1 LARCASFAPHGSEG
15 GTQAR
20 ARLTW
25 RGKYGI
31 IRSIMDIVI
40 LLGAPGSGK
49 GTIAGRLAAGN
60 ENLKHVSSGDLLRGA
75 VASGTP
81 AGIEAKGFME
91 KGELVPDALIAQ
103 MIKDVL
109 AATPGD
115 VTMLLD
121 GFPRNVAQ
129 AEILEKTGAKIR
141 CAVLVDVP
149 DEIIADRIAG
159 RRTCPKCKAGY
170 HVKAL
175 PPKVE
180 GICDK
185 CGAALE
191 IRKDDNPE
199 TVKDRLVVY
208 HRQTEPLVAFYEAK
222 GLLRRIDGDQG
233 PEKNAEA
240 FKAAM
245 Q

>member
-1 LARCASFAPHGSEG
+1 
-15 GTQAR
+15 
-20 ARLTW
+20 
-25 RGKYGI
+25 
-31 IRSIMDIVI
+31 MD
-40 LLGAPGSGK
+40 K
-49 GTIAGRLAAGN
+49 GQ
-60 ENLKHVSSGDLLRGA
+60 
-75 VASGTP
+75 
-81 AGIEAKGFME
+81 
-91 KGELVPDALIAQ
+91 LVPDALVVA
-103 MIKDVL
+103 MI
-109 AATPGD
+109 GD
-115 VTMLLD
+115 VIAAEKTAKTMLLD

-129 AEILEKTGAKIR
+129 AEALERSGAKVR
-141 CAVLVDVP
+141 SAVLVDVP

-185 CGAALE
+185 CGAALTV
-191 IRKDDNPE
+191 RKDDNPE

-208 HRQTEPLVAFYEAK
+208 HRETEPLVAYYEAK

-233 PEKNAEA
+233 PVRNAAA

-245 Q
+245 

>member
-1 LARCASFAPHGSEG
+1 
-15 GTQAR
+15 
-20 ARLTW
+20 
-25 RGKYGI
+25 
-31 IRSIMDIVI
+31 MDIVI

-49 GTIAGRLAAGN
+49 GTIAARLAGEN
-60 ENLKHVSSGDLLRGA
+60 DNLKHVSSGDLLRGA
-75 VASGTP
+75 VAKGTE
-81 AGIEAKGFME
+81 AGKAAKEYMEAGK
-91 KGELVPDALIAQ
+91 LVPDELIAT
-103 MIKDVL
+103 MIKDVI
-109 AATPGD
+109 AETQGE

-129 AEILEKTGAKIR
+129 AEILEKTGAPIR
-141 CAVLVDVP
+141 SVVLVDVP
-149 DEIIADRIAG
+149 DSIIQDRIAG

-170 HVKAL
+170 HVTGL

-185 CGAALE
+185 CGTALT

-208 HRQTEPLVAFYEAK
+208 HRETEPLIAFYEQK
-222 GLLRRIDGDQG
+222 GLLRKIDGNQG
-233 PEKNAEA
+233 PANNAAA

-245 Q
+245 

>member
-1 LARCASFAPHGSEG
+1 ME
-15 GTQAR
+15 
-20 ARLTW
+20 
-25 RGKYGI
+25 
-31 IRSIMDIVI
+31 IVI

-49 GTIAGRLAAGN
+49 GTIASRLAGEDPAVR
-60 ENLKHVSSGDLLRGA
+60 HVSSGDLLRGA
-75 VASGTP
+75 IAAGTP
-81 AGIEAKGFME
+81 AGVEAKAYMD
-91 KGELVPDALIAQ
+91 KGQLVPDALVVA
-103 MIKDVL
+103 MI
-109 AATPGD
+109 GD
-115 VTMLLD
+115 VIAAEKTAETMLLD

-129 AEILEKTGAKIR
+129 AEALERSGAKVR
-141 CAVLVDVP
+141 SAVLVDVP

-185 CGAALE
+185 CGAELV

-208 HRQTEPLVAFYEAK
+208 HRETEPLIAYYEGK

-233 PEKNAEA
+233 PERNAAAFREA
-240 FKAAM
+240 M
-245 Q
+245 

>member
-1 LARCASFAPHGSEG
+1 ME
-15 GTQAR
+15 
-20 ARLTW
+20 
-25 RGKYGI
+25 
-31 IRSIMDIVI
+31 IVI

-49 GTIAGRLAAGN
+49 GTIASRLAGEDPAVR
-60 ENLKHVSSGDLLRGA
+60 HVSSGDLLRGA
-75 VASGTP
+75 IAAGTP
-81 AGIEAKGFME
+81 AGVEAKAYMD
-91 KGELVPDALIAQ
+91 KGQLVPDALVVA
-103 MIKDVL
+103 MI
-109 AATPGD
+109 GD
-115 VTMLLD
+115 VIAAEKTAETMLLD

-129 AEILEKTGAKIR
+129 AEALERSGAKVR
-141 CAVLVDVP
+141 SAVLVDVP

-185 CGAALE
+185 CGAALTV
-191 IRKDDNPE
+191 RKDDNPE

-208 HRQTEPLVAFYEAK
+208 HRETEPLVAYYEAK

-233 PEKNAEA
+233 PERNAAA

-245 Q
+245 

>member
-1 LARCASFAPHGSEG
+1 
-15 GTQAR
+15 
-20 ARLTW
+20 
-25 RGKYGI
+25 
-31 IRSIMDIVI
+31 MNIVI

-49 GTIAGRLAAGN
+49 GTIAGRLASEN
-60 ENLKHVSSGDLLRGA
+60 DNLKHVSSGDLLRGA
-75 VASGTP
+75 VAKGTP
-81 AGIEAKGFME
+81 AGVEAKGYME
-91 KGELVPDALIAQ
+91 KGQLVPDTLIAA

-109 AATPGD
+109 AETEGD

-129 AEILEKTGAKIR
+129 ARILEETGAPIKS
-141 CAVLVDVP
+141 AVLVDVP
-149 DEIIADRIAG
+149 DEIIAERIAG
-159 RRTCPKCKAGY
+159 RRACPKCKAGY

-180 GICDK
+180 GICDN
-185 CGAALE
+185 CGEALI

-208 HRQTEPLVAFYEAK
+208 HRETEPLIAFYEEK
-222 GLLRRIDGDQG
+222 GLLRRIDGNQG
-233 PEKNAEA
+233 PENNAAA

-245 Q
+245 

>member
-1 LARCASFAPHGSEG
+1 
-15 GTQAR
+15 
-20 ARLTW
+20 
-25 RGKYGI
+25 
-31 IRSIMDIVI
+31 MNIVI

-49 GTIAGRLAAGN
+49 GTIAARLAGEN
-60 ENLKHVSSGDLLRGA
+60 ENLKHISSGDLLRGA
-75 VASGTP
+75 VAKGTP
-81 AGIEAKGFME
+81 AGLEAKGYME
-91 KGELVPDALIAQ
+91 KGALVPDALIAQ
-103 MIKDVL
+103 MITDVI
-109 AATPGD
+109 AETQGD

-129 AEILEKTGAKIR
+129 AEILEKTGVPIR
-141 CAVLVDVP
+141 SVVLVDVP
-149 DEIIADRIAG
+149 DAIIADRIAG

-170 HVKAL
+170 HVTAL

-180 GICDK
+180 GVCDK
-185 CGAALE
+185 CGEKLV

-208 HRQTEPLVAFYEAK
+208 HRETEPLIKFYEQR

-233 PEKNAEA
+233 PEKNAAA

-245 Q
+245 

>member
-1 LARCASFAPHGSEG
+1 MRGIF
-15 GTQAR
+15 QAHAATEKWYNTR
-20 ARLTW
+20 
-25 RGKYGI
+25 
-31 IRSIMDIVI
+31 IMDIVI

-49 GTIAGRLAAGN
+49 GTIAGRLAAES

-75 VASGTP
+75 VAKGTA
-81 AGIEAKGFME
+81 AGVEAKAFMD
-91 KGELVPDALIAQ
+91 KGAL
-103 MIKDVL
+103 
-109 AATPGD
+109 
-115 VTMLLD
+115 
-121 GFPRNVAQ
+121 
-129 AEILEKTGAKIR
+129 
-141 CAVLVDVP
+141 VP

-185 CGAALE
+185 CGAELVV
-191 IRKDDNPE
+191 RKDDNPD

-208 HRQTEPLVAFYEAK
+208 HRETEPLIAFYEKK

-233 PEKNAEA
+233 PDRNAAA
-240 FKAAM
+240 FRAAM
-245 Q
+245 

>member
-1 LARCASFAPHGSEG
+1 
-15 GTQAR
+15 
-20 ARLTW
+20 
-25 RGKYGI
+25 
-31 IRSIMDIVI
+31 MDIVI

-49 GTIAGRLAAGN
+49 GTIASRLAA
-60 ENLKHVSSGDLLRGA
+60 ENPSLRHVSSGDLLRGA
-75 VASGTP
+75 VARGTE
-81 AGIEAKGFME
+81 AGRAAKEYMDGG
-91 KGELVPDALIAQ
+91 KLVPDALIAA
-103 MIKDVL
+103 MIKDVI
-109 AATPGD
+109 AETKGE

-129 AEILEKTGAKIR
+129 AEILEGTGAPVR

-149 DEIIADRIAG
+149 DSIIQGRIAG

-185 CGAALE
+185 CGAELVV
-191 IRKDDNPE
+191 RKDDNPD
-199 TVKDRLVVY
+199 TVRDRLVVY
-208 HRQTEPLVAFYEAK
+208 HRETEPLIAYYEAK

-233 PEKNAEA
+233 PENNAKA
-240 FKAAM
+240 FLSAM
-245 Q
+245 R

>member
-1 LARCASFAPHGSEG
+1 
-15 GTQAR
+15 
-20 ARLTW
+20 
-25 RGKYGI
+25 
-31 IRSIMDIVI
+31 
-40 LLGAPGSGK
+40 
-49 GTIAGRLAAGN
+49 
-60 ENLKHVSSGDLLRGA
+60 DLLRGA
-75 VASGTP
+75 VAKVTP
-81 AGIEAKGFME
+81 AGVEAKGYME
-91 KGELVPDALIAQ
+91 KGQLVPDALIAQ
-103 MIKDVL
+103 MIKDVI
-109 AATPGD
+109 AETDGD

-129 AEILEKTGAKIR
+129 AEILEKTGAPIR
-141 CAVLVDVP
+141 SAVLVDVP
-149 DEIIADRIAG
+149 DAIIADRIAG

-185 CGAALE
+185 CGAELV

-208 HRQTEPLVAFYEAK
+208 HRETEPLIAFYEKK

-233 PEKNAEA
+233 PERNAAA

-245 Q
+245 

>member
-1 LARCASFAPHGSEG
+1 
-15 GTQAR
+15 
-20 ARLTW
+20 
-25 RGKYGI
+25 
-31 IRSIMDIVI
+31 MNIVI

-49 GTIAGRLAAGN
+49 GTIAGNLAAADS
-60 ENLKHVSSGDLLRGA
+60 NLKHVSSGDLLRGA
-75 VASGTP
+75 IAAGTA
-81 AGIEAKGFME
+81 AGNEAKSYMD
-91 KGELVPDALIAQ
+91 KGQLVPNELIAA
-103 MIKDVL
+103 MIKDVI
-109 AATPGD
+109 AETKGD

-129 AEILEKTGAKIR
+129 AEVLEKTGAPIKSV
-141 CAVLVDVP
+141 VLVDVP
-149 DEIIADRIAG
+149 DSIIQDRIAG

-170 HVKAL
+170 HVTGL

-185 CGAALE
+185 CGEKLV

-208 HRQTEPLVAFYEAK
+208 HRETEPLIAFYEKK
-222 GLLRRIDGDQG
+222 GLLRRIDGNQG
-233 PEKNAEA
+233 VEKNAAA

-245 Q
+245 